1 MRFRLR
7 RLSPTWW
14 ALGALLLALLAA
26 PRPSEP
32 ALASGDPT
40 PAPVVGASLNDD
52 APAGASATDAP
63 RFAASG
69 RELVVG
75 PAGEFVSLTAALA
88 AATDGDRIRVIG
100 GTHTDVPLTVEKR
113 VELVGENWPVLDGQG
128 REGILTITAP
138 GAVVRGFELRD
149 TGASHVRDHAAIR
162 VERASGVRIE
172 GNLLVNSNFGIY
184 LARANEAVVV
194 QNELRG
200 EARTESSSGNGIHL
214 WDVHDALVADNSITG
229 HRDGIYLEF
238 AKRARIQNNVSKGNL
253 RYGLHFMFSDD
264 SVYDRNTF
272 AGNGAGVAVMYS
284 RRVVM
289 TGNRFE
295 DNWGTAAYG
304 LLLKDVQDSEIER
317 NVFRQ
322 NTTAIYSEGTDRLTF
337 RQNRVERNGWAV
349 KIQANSQDNSFI
361 ENAFVENTF
370 DVVTN
375 SRRSYNTFDRNYWSR
390 YSGYDLN
397 GDGIGDIP
405 YRPVRLFS
413 FIVENEP
420 IAIILLRSFFVDLLD
435 MAERVLPVL
444 TPETLVDAN
453 PLMNEVPL

>member
-1 MRFRLR
+1 MRFRLPPR
-7 RLSPTWW
+7 STTWW

-26 PRPSEP
+26 PRPQAP
-32 ALASGDPT
+32 ASGDTAPV
-40 PAPVVGASLNDD
+40 PVVGASLSDYG
-52 APAGASATDAP
+52 PAGGPATEAP

-75 PAGEFVSLTAALA
+75 PAGDFATLTAALEA
-88 AATDGDRIRVIG
+88 AADGDRIRVIG
-100 GTHTDVPLTVEKR
+100 GTHTDVPLTIETR
-113 VELVGENWPVLDGQG
+113 VELVGEGRPVLDGQG

-149 TGASHVRDHAAIR
+149 TGSSHVRDYAAIR
-162 VERASGVRIE
+162 VDRASGVHVEDNRI
-172 GNLLVNSNFGIY
+172 LNSFFAIY
-184 LARANEAVVV
+184 LARANEAVVTG
-194 QNELRG
+194 NEIRG
-200 EARTESSSGNGIHL
+200 QARTEASSGNGIHL
-214 WDVHDALVADNSITG
+214 WDVHDAVVERNTITG
-229 HRDGIYLEF
+229 HRDGVYLEF
-238 AKRARIQNNVSKGNL
+238 AKGARIRHNASRDNL

-264 SVYDRNTF
+264 SVYERNTF
-272 AGNGAGVAVMYS
+272 AANGAGVAVMYS
-284 RRVVM
+284 RHVIM

-304 LLLKDVQDSEIER
+304 LLLKDVQDSQIER
-317 NVFRQ
+317 NLFRQ

-337 RQNRVERNGWAV
+337 RHNRVERNGWAV
-349 KIQANSQDNSFI
+349 KVQANSQDNTFTENSF
-361 ENAFVENTF
+361 VDNTF

-375 SRRSYNTFDRNYWSR
+375 SRRNYNTFDRNYWSR
-390 YSGYDLN
+390 YAGYDLT
-397 GDGIGDIP
+397 GDGLGDIP

-453 PLMNEVPL
+453 PLMNEVSL